1 MKVVRPAL
9 VGLVSWLAVVAVGST
24 LVWTVISHVGDG
36 LVTVPEP
43 RPGASGS
50 VVAGGVGD
58 PPGRS
63 PGRSPSSRPGQTIG
77 PSARPSADPSAA
89 PSSGSTDPSQAES
102 PADSSAPVTPPVSS
116 TALPTPQDPSE
127 SSSEPAS
134 PGPAT
139 PPSTPS
145 APTPRRATWQGL
157 GGTVEAECRGSAIS
171 LVAAQPTEGFRA
183 EVKKAGPEELEV
195 EFEGR
200 EEESGS
206 GSQVSARCQG
216 GEPRF
221 SAETEDDETDD

>member
-1 MKVVRPAL
+1 MKVARPAL

-36 LVTVPEP
+36 LVTVAEP

-50 VVAGGVGD
+50 VVAGAVD
-58 PPGRS
+58 AAPGRS
-63 PGRSPSSRPGQTIG
+63 QSSRPGQTITPSSKPSASPSAAASSGATG
-77 PSARPSADPSAA
+77 PSPTDSAA
-89 PSSGSTDPSQAES
+89 PSTVPVSPSSLPSPDRPSQGS
-102 PADSSAPVTPPVSS
+102 D
-116 TALPTPQDPSE
+116 PTPSA
-127 SSSEPAS
+127 SSSS
-134 PGPAT
+134 PP
-139 PPSTPS
+139 

-171 LVAAQPTEGFRA
+171 QVAVQPSEGFRA

-206 GSQVSARCQG
+206 GSKVSARCQG

-221 SAETEDDETDD
+221 SSETADAEDDD